1 MRALHR
7 RRDGRRR
14 CGAVTALGR
23 LAAAGLA
30 AVTLAAC
37 VDVEMRFVMRR
48 GGAGVLE
55 LDYRVPA
62 EAATLLD
69 PVDGAPSVPLPI
81 TRADFDAAIA
91 GAKGARLRRYRR
103 TDDGGAVAVSVR
115 ISFDSVE
122 ALRTV
127 AGFGGLPVS
136 FTAGGDGGGE
146 LSQRVIPARAAV
158 DAPDPRLAALAQA
171 LAGESRVT
179 FVVAAP
185 AAITDA
191 GGAAVDADGRTARL
205 SFSLADYL
213 TDPGPVDLI
222 VRWRG

>member
-1 MRALHR
+1 MRAS
-7 RRDGRRR
+7 
-14 CGAVTALGR
+14 VR

-48 GGAGVLE
+48 SGAGVLE

-62 EAATLLD
+62 DAAALLD
-69 PVDGAPSVPLPI
+69 PTDGAPSVPLPL
-81 TRADFDAAIA
+81 TRADFEAALA
-91 GAKGARLRRYRR
+91 GADGARLRRYRR
-103 TDDGGAVAVSVR
+103 TDDDGAVGISVR
-115 ISFDSVE
+115 IAFDSVE

-127 AGFGGLPVS
+127 AGFGDLPVS
-136 FTAGGDGGGE
+136 FTAVRDGDAGGE
-146 LSQRVIPARAAV
+146 LAQRVIPARSAA
-158 DAPDPRLAALAQA
+158 DAPDPRLVELAQA

-179 FVVAAP
+179 FVVVAP
-185 AAITDA
+185 AAITAAD
-191 GGAAVDADGRTARL
+191 GAAVDADGRTARL
-205 SFSLADYL
+205 SLPLADYL

>member
-1 MRALHR
+1 MRAS
-7 RRDGRRR
+7 
-14 CGAVTALGR
+14 VR

-48 GGAGVLE
+48 NGAGVLE

-62 EAATLLD
+62 DAAALLD
-69 PVDGAPSVPLPI
+69 PTDGAPSVPLPL
-81 TRADFDAAIA
+81 TRADFEAALA
-91 GAKGARLRRYRR
+91 GADGARLRRYRR
-103 TDDGGAVAVSVR
+103 TDDDGAVGISVR
-115 ISFDSVE
+115 IAFDSVE

-127 AGFGGLPVS
+127 AGFGDLPVS
-136 FTAGGDGGGE
+136 FTAVRDGDAGGE
-146 LSQRVIPARAAV
+146 LAQRVIPARSAA
-158 DAPDPRLAALAQA
+158 DAPDPRLVELAQA

-179 FVVAAP
+179 FVVVAP
-185 AAITDA
+185 AAITAAD
-191 GGAAVDADGRTARL
+191 GAAVDADGRTARL
-205 SFSLADYL
+205 SLPLADYL

>member
-1 MRALHR
+1 MRAS
-7 RRDGRRR
+7 
-14 CGAVTALGR
+14 VR

-48 GGAGVLE
+48 SGAGVLE

-62 EAATLLD
+62 DAAALLD
-69 PVDGAPSVPLPI
+69 PTDGAPSVPLPL
-81 TRADFDAAIA
+81 TRADFEAALA
-91 GAKGARLRRYRR
+91 GADGARLRRYRR
-103 TDDGGAVAVSVR
+103 TDDDGAVGISVR
-115 ISFDSVE
+115 IAFDSVE

-127 AGFGGLPVS
+127 AGFGDLPVS
-136 FTAGGDGGGE
+136 FTAVRDGDAGGE
-146 LSQRVIPARAAV
+146 LSQRVIPARSAA
-158 DAPDPRLAALAQA
+158 DAPDPHLVELAQA

-179 FVVAAP
+179 FVVVAP
-185 AAITDA
+185 AAITAAD
-191 GGAAVDADGRTARL
+191 GAAVDADGRTARL
-205 SFSLADYL
+205 SLPLADYL